1 MIVTINAN
9 DRIAKK
15 AKIVARF
22 KKKSIKSFGKTGV
35 VTVFVSNP
43 NEQKKRSEVRKDDT

>member
-22 KKKSIKSFGKTGV
+22 KKTSIKSFGKTGV
-35 VTVFVSNP
+35 VTVFVGNP
-43 NEQKKRSEVRKDDT
+43 REQQER